1 MTLEDKG
8 EIGEGHLPTSI
19 TSSQHR
25 HFDDQTTLTRIF
37 QAKLNFL
44 VDFTAMEGALK
55 HLSVAEKRRDFS
67 TQLKIWSQ
75 GGDQQQLLDKI
86 AKRRATVEAA
96 EGYRWMSPSTQD
108 GQDRKLKEYRRVLT
122 AVLLS
127 DGVAGVMPYTDD
139 ADETGSANDH
149 LIFPKGEDKLLE

>member
-25 HFDDQTTLTRIF
+25 HFDDLTTLTRIF

-96 EGYRWMSPSTQD
+96 EGYR
-108 GQDRKLKEYRRVLT
+108 
-122 AVLLS
+122 
-127 DGVAGVMPYTDD
+127 
-139 ADETGSANDH
+139 
-149 LIFPKGEDKLLE
+149 